1 MELTCCHLSFIV
13 LTVKPLG
20 WVSFVFHADTYD
32 ATMEEQKE
40 QNINANDEQSE
51 KELKF
56 EGISNCIL
64 RHVGVDA
71 EGKLNLK
78 DFVKEHPAI
87 LLQKILKER
96 GHLT

>member
-1 MELTCCHLSFIV
+1 
-13 LTVKPLG
+13 
-20 WVSFVFHADTYD
+20 
-32 ATMEEQKE
+32 MEEQKE

-64 RHVGVDA
+64 QHVGVDS